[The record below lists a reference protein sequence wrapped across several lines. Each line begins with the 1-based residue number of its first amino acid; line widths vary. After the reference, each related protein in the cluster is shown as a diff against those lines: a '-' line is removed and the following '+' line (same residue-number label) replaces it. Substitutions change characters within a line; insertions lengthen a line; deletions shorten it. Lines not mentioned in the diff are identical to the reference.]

1 MVVFFAGIHGNETA
15 GVKAVEQVFGEA
27 DHGGGSGSPDGG
39 AGEDAETRGK
49 GSRAGGGWAYVVFG
63 NLKALDKGVRFIDTD
78 LNRMWEETGE
88 PILRP
93 GEEGEGSGEGGEGA
107 PRPAELEEFASVRDA
122 IGRILADHAEKSRRI
137 VFADLHTTS
146 SKSCGFIL
154 INDTLE
160 NRRIASRFPVPQI
173 LGIEEAIHGTVLSYI
188 NNLGHAALGFEAGAH
203 DDPGSVGRSEAFVR
217 LLLDEAG
224 VDPPM
229 PDSRRRTLR
238 AALRAG
244 LQTEL
249 RPELQI
255 GGRKRAPVPG
265 GYYAIRHHHVLR
277 EGVAFRMEPGFLNFD
292 PVRKGQ
298 LLALEEGV
306 PIAAPRS
313 ARIFMPLY
321 QEKGR
326 DGFLLVKRVARF
338 WLELSKVLRGA
349 WVHRVMGRLPGV
361 REISPTGVEVDL
373 RVARFLVEPLFHL
386 TGYRVLRK
394 SPVTLVCYRR

>member
-15 GVKAVEQVFGEA
+15 GVKAVERVFGEKDA
-27 DHGGGSGSPDGG
+27 GTGGS
-39 AGEDAETRGK
+39 A
-49 GSRAGGGWAYVVFG
+49 AGGSDDVAGGTAYVVYG
-63 NLKALDKGVRFIDTD
+63 NVKALERGVRYMDTD

-93 GEEGEGSGEGGEGA
+93 GEEGTGSGDGAEIGESRA
-107 PRPAELEEFASVRDA
+107 VQPAELEEFHGMRDA
-122 IGRILADHAEKSRRI
+122 IERILALHADEASRM

-146 SKSCGFIL
+146 SRSCGFIL
-154 INDTLE
+154 LNDTLE

-203 DDPGSVGRSEAFVR
+203 DDPASVRRSEAFVR
-217 LLLDEAG
+217 LLLDEVG
-224 VDPPM
+224 VDRSM
-229 PDSRRRTLR
+229 TEAARG
-238 AALRAG
+238 ALRA
-244 LQTEL
+244 EL
-249 RPELQI
+249 RAEIRASGQ
-255 GGRKRAPVPG
+255 KRAPVPG
-265 GYYAIRHHHVLR
+265 GYYAIRHHHLLR

-298 LLALEEGV
+298 MLAVEEGV
-306 PIAAPRS
+306 PITAPRT

-326 DGFLLVKRVARF
+326 DGFLLVKRVAGI
-338 WLELSKVLRGA
+338 WLELSKLLRGA
-349 WVHRVMGRLPGV
+349 WVHRAMGRLPGV

-394 SPVTLVCYRR
+394 DPVTLVCYRR